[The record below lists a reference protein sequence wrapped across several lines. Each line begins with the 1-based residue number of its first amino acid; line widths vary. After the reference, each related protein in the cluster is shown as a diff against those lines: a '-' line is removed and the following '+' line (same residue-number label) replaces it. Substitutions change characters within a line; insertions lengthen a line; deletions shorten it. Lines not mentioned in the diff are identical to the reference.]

1 MNGTLHVTGTSD
13 TNQAADLAERLL
25 AGDKAAVAR
34 VISWAENADARFAAL
49 LARVYGRVGHGWRT
63 GVTGPPGAGK
73 STLVNEV
80 TKSLRARSRTVG
92 ILAVDPSSPFS
103 GGALLGDRIRMEER
117 TLDKGVYIRSMASRG
132 SHGGLSRATVDA
144 CDVIDAAGYDE
155 VIVETVGVG
164 QAEYDIVSA
173 ADTVLVV
180 LCPGAGDGVQA
191 MKAGVLEVADVLAVN
206 KAEMPGADR
215 MLVDLEEA
223 MHIRQAG
230 RSKWITPVV
239 ACSAKSGDGIEDVVA
254 AIERHREHLK
264 NSGLAAVRRE
274 KRLEQVHRVLNERL
288 GEHLWGRGG
297 YGERARALLDSGR
310 SPYDVVEELFAA
322 LLAQAARGRNGA
334 T

>member
-1 MNGTLHVTGTSD
+1 MNGTTHVTGRPDATSVH
-13 TNQAADLAERLL
+13 DLAERLL
-25 AGDKAAVAR
+25 AGDKAALAR
-34 VISWAENADARFAAL
+34 VISWAENADPRFAPL

-73 STLVNEV
+73 STLVNAV
-80 TKSLRARSRTVG
+80 TKTLRERERTVG
-92 ILAVDPSSPFS
+92 VLAVDPSSPFT
-103 GGALLGDRIRMEER
+103 GGALLGDRIRMEDR
-117 TLDKGVYIRSMASRG
+117 TLDPGVYIRSMASRG

-155 VIVETVGVG
+155 VVVETVGVG
-164 QAEYDIVSA
+164 QAEYDVVSA

-230 RSKWITPVV
+230 RSTWITPVV
-239 ACSAKSGDGIEDVVA
+239 ACSAKSGDGIVELVG
-254 AIERHREHLK
+254 AIERHRAHLEAT
-264 NSGLAAVRRE
+264 GLAAARRE
-274 KRLEQVHRVLNERL
+274 KRLAQVQRVLSERL

-297 YGERARALLDSGR
+297 YGTRARALLDSGR
-310 SPYDVVEELFAA
+310 SPYDVVGELFEA
-322 LLAQAARGRNGA
+322 LLAEAARGRNGA